1 MRVLLPVLVAALAAC
16 ASASPPPAAP
26 PADPGPPA
34 SASPTPASA
43 ASAADEPPA
52 GHTRPLD
59 LTSACPHDMHL
70 YFGDH
75 PGDGQG
81 QPGIVASG
89 ATIPVPRA
97 ADGTQVVWVVD
108 DKGFGLASVH
118 ITKHMRHIRIDAA
131 CTKLDADSTR

>member
-1 MRVLLPVLVAALAAC
+1 MRALLPFLGAALAAC

-26 PADPGPPA
+26 PADTSSPA
-34 SASPTPASA
+34 SASPPPASTTPAADVAPA
-43 ASAADEPPA
+43 AP
-52 GHTRPLD
+52 TRPLD

-81 QPGIVASG
+81 QPGVVATG

-108 DKGFGLASVH
+108 DKGFGLANVH